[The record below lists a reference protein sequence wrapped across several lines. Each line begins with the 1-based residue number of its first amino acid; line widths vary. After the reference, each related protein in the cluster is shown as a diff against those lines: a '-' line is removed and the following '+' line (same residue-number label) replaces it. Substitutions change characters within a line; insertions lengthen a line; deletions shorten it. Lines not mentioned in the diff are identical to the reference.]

1 MVGFIL
7 TGHGQFAPG
16 LASAIAMVA
25 GDQPAFTVVPFEG
38 DQAASY
44 GEDLRAAI
52 TAMRE
57 ECDGVLVFTDL
68 LGGTPF
74 NQAMMIAQDVD
85 NVEIL
90 TGTNL
95 PMVIELLFLRGN
107 ATLRDRWP
115 DGHHRP
121 DGCLRRW
128 CRGRGYL
135 RRRGRHLMA
144 DFGASVLSSSVA
156 LLGLLVIMGLIY
168 TIWSQINM
176 KKKQK
181 YFKELHTELKPGQE
195 VLFAGGIYGTVKG
208 IEGEKVQIKV
218 RSGAV
223 VDVSRYAIQEIK

>member
-1 MVGFIL
+1 
-7 TGHGQFAPG
+7 
-16 LASAIAMVA
+16 MVA

-107 ATLRDRWP
+107 ATLAEL
-115 DGHHRP
+115 GEQAVTV
-121 DGCLRRW
+121 GQT
-128 CRGRGYL
+128 GIT
-135 RRRGRHLMA
+135 A
-144 DFGASVLSSSVA
+144 QTVASV
-156 LLGLLVIMGLIY
+156 
-168 TIWSQINM
+168 
-176 KKKQK
+176 
-181 YFKELHTELKPGQE
+181 
-195 VLFAGGIYGTVKG
+195 AGAEEEDIFGDEDGI
-208 IEGEKVQIKV
+208 
-218 RSGAV
+218 
-223 VDVSRYAIQEIK
+223 

>member
-74 NQAMMIAQDVD
+74 NQSMMIAQDVD
-85 NVEIL
+85 NVEVL

-107 ATLRDRWP
+107 VLRGNATLAEL
-115 DGHHRP
+115 GEQAVTV
-121 DGCLRRW
+121 GQT
-128 CRGRGYL
+128 GIT
-135 RRRGRHLMA
+135 A
-144 DFGASVLSSSVA
+144 QTVASV
-156 LLGLLVIMGLIY
+156 
-168 TIWSQINM
+168 
-176 KKKQK
+176 
-181 YFKELHTELKPGQE
+181 
-195 VLFAGGIYGTVKG
+195 AGSEDEDIFGDEDGI
-208 IEGEKVQIKV
+208 
-218 RSGAV
+218 
-223 VDVSRYAIQEIK
+223 

>member
-1 MVGFIL
+1 MNGWLYSYRSWTVRTRPRKRYRYGRWR
-7 TGHGQFAPG
+7 
-16 LASAIAMVA
+16 
-25 GDQPAFTVVPFEG
+25 PARFTVVPFEG

-107 ATLRDRWP
+107 ATLAEL
-115 DGHHRP
+115 GEQAVTV
-121 DGCLRRW
+121 GQT
-128 CRGRGYL
+128 GIT
-135 RRRGRHLMA
+135 A
-144 DFGASVLSSSVA
+144 QTVASV
-156 LLGLLVIMGLIY
+156 
-168 TIWSQINM
+168 
-176 KKKQK
+176 
-181 YFKELHTELKPGQE
+181 
-195 VLFAGGIYGTVKG
+195 AGAEEEDIFGDEDGI
-208 IEGEKVQIKV
+208 
-218 RSGAV
+218 
-223 VDVSRYAIQEIK
+223 